1 MLALFDRN
9 SKPPASLTNFKS
21 LYSETSLLPLALLPT
36 SEEEVSTFHF
46 IIPMFYGKYLFNQLE
61 GMAR

>member
-36 SEEEVSTFHF
+36 SEEEVSTIIF
-46 IIPMFYGKYLFNQLE
+46 IVLVLHGNYLFNQLE